1 MGYYT
6 EWVAGPP
13 GGHAGWEDAMDTKDR
28 DPVAA
33 PELNERLRAIYDD
46 AAEQL
51 KHLFKTDDDW
61 VGSSIDYVALR
72 MVHERYPELT
82 AEEVREL
89 VTAIAER
96 AQHGVEKHRLT
107 SLYP

>member
-1 MGYYT
+1 
-6 EWVAGPP
+6 
-13 GGHAGWEDAMDTKDR
+13 MDTKDR
-28 DPVAA
+28 DPAAA
-33 PELNERLRAIYDD
+33 PALNEKLRAIYDD

-51 KHLFKTDDDW
+51 KHLFKTGEDW

-89 VTAIAER
+89 VTAIAEQ
-96 AQHGVEKHRLT
+96 AQHGAEKHRLT